1 MTLTPE
7 DNQFTAIE
15 APLTF
20 LALRGSLVSQRR
32 VAEQL
37 GLTDLLG
44 EIDPLLAE
52 TEAATRTLLLKTPMP
67 DDEYLDPIFDEEFL
81 TLCQLMGVNVLAWVN
96 QPQILARLRDP
107 DAILSRWVATAE
119 WNADG
124 VDAAAESTIS
134 YSESIAEIKDAI
146 HTLFRILLDS
156 GLI

>member
-1 MTLTPE
+1 M
-7 DNQFTAIE
+7 
-15 APLTF
+15 
-20 LALRGSLVSQRR
+20 
-32 VAEQL
+32 
-37 GLTDLLG
+37 TDLLG

-81 TLCQLMGVNVLAWVN
+81 ALCQLMGVNVLAWVN

-107 DAILSRWVATAE
+107 DAILSRWVATAA

-134 YSESIAEIKDAI
+134 YSESIAEVKRAI
-146 HTLFRILLDS
+146 HALFRILLDS